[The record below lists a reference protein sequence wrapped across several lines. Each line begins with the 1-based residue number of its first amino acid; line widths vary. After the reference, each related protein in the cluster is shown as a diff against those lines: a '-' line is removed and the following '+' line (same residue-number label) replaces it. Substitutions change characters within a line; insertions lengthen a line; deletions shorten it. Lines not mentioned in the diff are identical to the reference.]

1 MRSNMAEFALRFVLG
16 AGVLAAAIFALLPS
30 EQGRPLM
37 SQEATEDPDAASK
50 VPEPT
55 PTLDLAE
62 FDLDLWVEPPPP
74 PPEQREPVR
83 VEAPPPP
90 PPSIDLIAITRDN
103 ETRQAVFFDNSN
115 GRLITVSAGES
126 IGPYC
131 IEFIDPV
138 SVRLTHAGRT
148 MRVDLDQPRIAGT
161 ITGDRDE

>member
-1 MRSNMAEFALRFVLG
+1 MEELALRFVLG
-16 AGVLAAAIFALLPS
+16 AGVLAAAIYALLPS
-30 EQGRPLM
+30 EQGRPLTPHD
-37 SQEATEDPDAASK
+37 ATEDSGPASK

-62 FDLDLWVEPPPP
+62 FNLDLWVEPPPP
-74 PPEQREPVR
+74 PPERREQVR

-90 PPSIDLIAITRDN
+90 PPSVDLIAITRDN

-115 GRLITVSAGES
+115 GRLITVSAGGS
-126 IGPYC
+126 IGPYR

-148 MRVDLDQPRIAGT
+148 IRVDLDQPRIAGT